1 MTRCLAAIDQAKEGW
16 CIVRRAGRGLAT
28 IDQAKKEVYFHGL
41 AKVKRIVQSTCSA
54 VSPAGGSSEQLVR
67 QTLML
72 MDGFCWLDEPA
83 GWFRLL
89 GIEKHGL
96 PKAID
101 KVLAVAGAVTAAQLR
116 AALGAIAACG
126 KSCRRKGCC

>member
-1 MTRCLAAIDQAKEGW
+1 
-16 CIVRRAGRGLAT
+16 
-28 IDQAKKEVYFHGL
+28 
-41 AKVKRIVQSTCSA
+41 
-54 VSPAGGSSEQLVR
+54 
-67 QTLML
+67 ML

-116 AALGAIAACG
+116 AALARNRRLWKELPPESVLLRFCRQMPGFAWKAIGSSPIRPAIG
-126 KSCRRKGCC
+126 EKR